1 VSSCHLLLVEKRRA
15 SVGFKSRPNGR
26 RCVEEAGL
34 RSSEGNA
41 KVVGDLGHTHP
52 EAVAKDQDGA
62 LVRRKAPERAVQLIP
77 VMDAQVSVGS
87 GRSVGL
93 QDGDVCREPA
103 ASPRFGVAGVD
114 KDPMEP
120 GFEPIEL
127 AQRGKLAP
135 NLDERHLYGVFGQ
148 VGVAQ
153 DSVRNKHA
161 LPADLANEG
170 GEGLLVAL
178 PGSIHNRS

>member
-15 SVGFKSRPNGR
+15 SVGFKSRPNRR

-34 RSSEGNA
+34 RSSEGNT
-41 KVVGDLGHTHP
+41 KVVGDLRHTQP
-52 EAVAKDQDGA
+52 KGVVENEDGA
-62 LVRRKAPERAVQLIP
+62 LLRRKPPEPAVQLIA
-77 VMDAQVSVGS
+77 VVNRQIVVAGN
-87 GRSVGL
+87 RSVRL
-93 QDGDVCREPA
+93 EHCDVGNDPP
-103 ASPRFGVAGVD
+103 STPSFGVAGVD

-148 VGVAQ
+148 VGVPQ

-161 LPADLANEG
+161 PSADLANQG

-178 PGSIHNRS
+178 PGSIHNRL